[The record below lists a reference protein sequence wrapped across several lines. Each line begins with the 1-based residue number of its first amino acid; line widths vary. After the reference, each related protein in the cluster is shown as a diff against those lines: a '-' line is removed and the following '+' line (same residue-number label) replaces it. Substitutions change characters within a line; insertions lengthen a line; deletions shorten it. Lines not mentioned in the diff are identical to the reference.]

1 MGLDSPGPVS
11 LLLTTQRRLGH
22 SRDVSKFDAEAQQVA
37 ASEGH
42 AQAPYLAAKARF
54 KSSTFQTNLQNKP
67 TCPLHL
73 MSLQG
78 FCCFSS
84 VFLRHCSVRG
94 FDCLVFCLLR
104 HHAFSLRFLL
114 VHYLFVTSLLY
125 SGLRL
130 SLPLFCYVSV
140 GLLPFQGFR
149 CFIIWLLRQC
159 SVQGFD
165 CLFFCLLRHYA
176 FSSLFHCFII
186 CLLRQ

>member
-11 LLLTTQRRLGH
+11 LLLTTQRRLGY

-78 FCCFSS
+78 FYCFLS

-114 VHYLFVTSLLY
+114 VHYLFVTSVLCSRLRLSFLLFVTSLCFLLIVSLFHY
-125 SGLRL
+125 LFVTSVGLLCSRLRL
-130 SLPLFCYVSV
+130 SLPL
-140 GLLPFQGFR
+140 
-149 CFIIWLLRQC
+149 
-159 SVQGFD
+159 
-165 CLFFCLLRHYA
+165 
-176 FSSLFHCFII
+176 
-186 CLLRQ
+186 